1 MYIVKHANPLILHA
15 MARPARDPRA
25 VSLKRQGRVKSV
37 MTSVEPTSDLA
48 TMRQRTS
55 CMHLSV

>member
-1 MYIVKHANPLILHA
+1 MRWLGLLP
-15 MARPARDPRA
+15 RPTS
-25 VSLKRQGRVKSV
+25 VSLKGRQGRVKSV

-48 TMRQRTS
+48 AMRQRTS

>member
-1 MYIVKHANPLILHA
+1 MRWLGLLP
-15 MARPARDPRA
+15 RPTS
-25 VSLKRQGRVKSV
+25 VSLKGRQGRVNKSV

-48 TMRQRTS
+48 AMRQRTS